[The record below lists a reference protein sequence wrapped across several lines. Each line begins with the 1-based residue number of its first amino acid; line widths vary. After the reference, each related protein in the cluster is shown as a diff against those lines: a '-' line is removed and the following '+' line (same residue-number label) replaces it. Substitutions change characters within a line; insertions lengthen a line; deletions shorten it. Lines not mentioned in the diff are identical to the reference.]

1 MGSWYSGKS
10 AAYLSRIHGNNG
22 QCVSVPGGVPV
33 LLQKDWS
40 VSPGS
45 IQHPCREF
53 LEVIG
58 GDEANRGGVACLE
71 ELEGSANVVKATPL
85 PIERQF
91 TTPKDGFVSL
101 IGWLTALVSDTTTAL
116 VEHGALPWSR

>member
-1 MGSWYSGKS
+1 M
-10 AAYLSRIHGNNG
+10 
-22 QCVSVPGGVPV
+22 
-33 LLQKDWS
+33 
-40 VSPGS
+40 
-45 IQHPCREF
+45 
-53 LEVIG
+53 
-58 GDEANRGGVACLE
+58 NRGNQGGGACLGE
-71 ELEGSANVVKATPL
+71 FEGSANVVKATPL